1 MRASEKSASP
11 RGPSAGIALALEER
25 HADGPDRRRR
35 AARDRPHPPDPRG
48 RAHRRD
54 RRLRRRDRA
63 RARGSSAPR
72 ADLPRHPPAGH
83 ERARGLRAAAERS
96 EIRRDEDRDADRGG
110 AGIGH
115 RPRPRRRRESL
126 SDETLFA
133 RPPALAR
140 RERRAARVRMAA
152 RVGAA
157 PGDDLTVAYRR
168 LNAAY
173 QQTLRYAED
182 VRRLYQQVQRAIY
195 QSLLGLAN
203 ALEAKDAYTRG
214 HSERVGAWSRGVAA
228 ALGLPPGEV
237 DMIGQAGLLHDIGK
251 IGIPEGVLRKPG
263 ALDPEEWTVMRNHP
277 LIGAQIVAPF
287 DFFTGGALMI
297 RHHHERWDGSGY
309 PDGLAGDEIL
319 LGARII
325 AVADVYDALTSNR
338 PYRAALSHAT
348 ALEHLT
354 SAAGLTLDEDAVSA
368 FVGLI
373 EALSTAKPD
382 VGPRSALRPSR

>member
-1 MRASEKSASP
+1 
-11 RGPSAGIALALEER
+11 
-25 HADGPDRRRR
+25 
-35 AARDRPHPPDPRG
+35 
-48 RAHRRD
+48 
-54 RRLRRRDRA
+54 
-63 RARGSSAPR
+63 
-72 ADLPRHPPAGH
+72 
-83 ERARGLRAAAERS
+83 
-96 EIRRDEDRDADRGG
+96 
-110 AGIGH
+110 
-115 RPRPRRRRESL
+115 
-126 SDETLFA
+126 
-133 RPPALAR
+133 
-140 RERRAARVRMAA
+140 MAT

-263 ALDPEEWTVMRNHP
+263 ALDRDEWAVMRNHP
-277 LIGAQIVAPF
+277 LIGAQIVSPF
-287 DFFTGGALMI
+287 DFFTAGALMI

-309 PDGLAGDEIL
+309 PDGLTGDEIP

-325 AVADVYDALTSNR
+325 AVADVYDALTSSR
-338 PYRAALSHAT
+338 PYRAALSHT
-348 ALEHLT
+348 AAIEHLT
-354 SAAGLTLDEDAVSA
+354 SSSGLTLDEDAVSV
-368 FVGLI
+368 FVGLLQTL
-373 EALSTAKPD
+373 AAAKPD
-382 VGPRSALRPSR
+382 VGTGSGIRASG